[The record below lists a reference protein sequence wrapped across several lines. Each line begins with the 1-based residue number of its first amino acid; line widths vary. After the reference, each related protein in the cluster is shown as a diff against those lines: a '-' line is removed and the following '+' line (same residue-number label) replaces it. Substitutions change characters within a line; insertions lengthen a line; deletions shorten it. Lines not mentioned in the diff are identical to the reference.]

1 VCAFACQDLV
11 LNFFVATFDEDTG
24 SWTYALRDIA
34 ARYVKS
40 WFWID
45 LVRGAD
51 GVPCPRLI

>member
-1 VCAFACQDLV
+1 M